1 MLPPVPEETLSANPL
16 FKALYE
22 DLTTK
27 ILNPE
32 DLTSRSALRDHRVL
46 DQELRTHRAELA
58 KTQLLQ
64 RELETVTCG
73 AGSASLPDELQE
85 IIDLAITAPRTPA
98 LDLPLLSATIDDFHA
113 SLPLIGEAISRSL
126 AASALDIAKIAY
138 PEDSNPLLLDSKLD
152 HLPAD
157 AAHRRK
163 TLLHTTA
170 ALTAQRS
177 AVTALTQ
184 QVLSAHHTLTT
195 LSLHHTHS
203 GGGVLA
209 AAQGAAAARA
219 AHMAVV
225 ASSMEGKLGVL
236 RAEAVRA
243 VYDDAAVEALANY
256 GLHLQDTRAR
266 LLARQRTVEGELERY
281 AKAGSD
287 MVGLVERYGA
297 VMRGIEA
304 VGRDIVRLGGR
315 V

>member
-32 DLTSRSALRDHRVL
+32 DLTSRSSSRDHHVL

-58 KTQLLQ
+58 KSQLLQ
-64 RELETVTCG
+64 RELETVTRG
-73 AGSASLPDELQE
+73 AGSSLLPDELQE
-85 IIDLAITAPRTPA
+85 IIDLAINAPRTPA
-98 LDLPLLSATIDDFHA
+98 DLPLLSATIDDFHA
-113 SLPLIGEAISRSL
+113 SLPLIGQAISRSL
-126 AASALDIAKIAY
+126 SDSALDIARIAY
-138 PEDSNPLLLDSKLD
+138 PDDTNPLLLDSKLD

-163 TLLHTTA
+163 TLLHTTSH
-170 ALTAQRS
+170 LTSLRS
-177 AVTALTQ
+177 TITTLTQ
-184 QVLSAHHTLTT
+184 QVLSAYSTLTT
-195 LSLHHTHS
+195 LSLTHTHS
-203 GGGVLA
+203 SSGVLV
-209 AAQGAAAARA
+209 AAQGAAVARA

-256 GLHLQDTRAR
+256 RVHLQDTRAR
-266 LLARQRTVEGELERY
+266 LLARRRTVEGELERY

-297 VMRGIEA
+297 VMR
-304 VGRDIVRLGGR
+304 
-315 V
+315 